1 MENAKSAPVDVIKK
15 PRTTYSN
22 NVLRRAVPNV
32 NIQLKKESI
41 TMIKLKVLTILKI
54 PKEEDVNRR
63 VKTVD
68 IIPKILSFV
77 SNPKHGR
84 QGG

>member
-1 MENAKSAPVDVIKK
+1 MESSQQVDVIKK
-15 PRTTYSN
+15 PRTTYSS

-41 TMIKLKVLTILKI
+41 TMVRLKVLTVLKLS
-54 PKEEDVNRR
+54 KDEQLARR

-68 IIPKILSFV
+68 NIPKILSF
-77 SNPKHGR
+77 
-84 QGG
+84 